1 MPAEGES
8 VNDSRRRQLLLQ
20 NYTPPPQKFN
30 QYSFVRHAHMVNKE
44 KKKNRSLYV
53 AQICDRT
60 WEKGP
65 LRAQYDFS
73 VEAVVVY
80 LT

>member
-30 QYSFVRHAHMVNKE
+30 QYSFVCHAHMVNELADIATVSVTKR
-44 KKKNRSLYV
+44 KIGLSL
-53 AQICDRT
+53 
-60 WEKGP
+60 
-65 LRAQYDFS
+65 FS
-73 VEAVVVY
+73 SE
-80 LT
+80 LPQES